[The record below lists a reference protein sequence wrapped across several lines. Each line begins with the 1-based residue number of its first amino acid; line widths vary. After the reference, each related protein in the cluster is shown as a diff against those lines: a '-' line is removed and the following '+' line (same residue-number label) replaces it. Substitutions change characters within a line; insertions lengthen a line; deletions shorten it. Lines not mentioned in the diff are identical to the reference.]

1 MKKIGIALGGGGAKG
16 LSHILMLEVLDEF
29 GIKPHGIAG
38 TSIGAIAGSLY
49 ASGKKGK
56 AIREDIEQMSFT
68 ENDSLTDAFTKK
80 DVFKWLQFIDIGW
93 NEGGLLSA
101 DTFLDHLMTQVKA
114 TDFEELPI
122 PLNIVAA
129 DFWKRNQVVFNT
141 GDLRTAIH
149 ASMAIPG
156 IFNPVVIDQQ
166 VLVDGGVV
174 NPVPYDLLLEQCDIT
189 IAIDVMGTR
198 TESKDLIPSFSESI
212 FNSFQIMQKSILKQK
227 ITARPPDI
235 YIAPEIVDIQMLEF
249 YKAEEVFKQAQS
261 ASDQLRGE
269 LDKLLRRE

>member
-269 LDKLLRRE
+269 LEKLLRRE